1 VSHDPAWLSI
11 VSAASA
17 GTGDVRFS
25 AQPNTSP
32 DPRTGT
38 LTIAGLTYT
47 VTQAGAACSYALS
60 PAQIAVA
67 STGASS
73 SFGFS
78 TAVSGCTPAPVSY
91 AGWIE
96 VTGTTAGDVQF
107 TVAANPST
115 TTRSGSIR
123 LGDSYFTVV
132 QSGAACGY
140 SINTASHS
148 FGPNGGPGTLLGSP
162 TAVGCNPDFG
172 TDSPSFITLL
182 GLTGPSGNIFTLNF
196 EIAPFPSV
204 TPATRF
210 GRVTFGGQISTVK
223 QKSY

>member
-1 VSHDPAWLSI
+1 MQLRAV
-11 VSAASA
+11 
-17 GTGDVRFS
+17 
-25 AQPNTSP
+25 
-32 DPRTGT
+32 
-38 LTIAGLTYT
+38 
-47 VTQAGAACSYALS
+47 AGADRCRVHRRVVLLRVQHRRVGLHA
-60 PAQIAVA
+60 
-67 STGASS
+67 GA
-73 SFGFS
+73 GELRR
-78 TAVSGCTPAPVSY
+78 VDR
-91 AGWIE
+91 
-96 VTGTTAGDVQF
+96 GDRNQF